1 MQSIQINEQQSEL
14 AQALEQVKTKK
25 EKFLISYGENR
36 KIIAML
42 VPYEKEK
49 KQRNFGL
56 YKGKGCFKMHSD
68 FAMTESELLDHE

>member
-1 MQSIQINEQQSEL
+1 MQSIQINEQQNEL

-49 KQRNFGL
+49 KQRNFGP
-56 YKGKGCFKMHSD
+56 YKGKGSFKMHRD
-68 FAMTESELLDHE
+68 FAMTESELLGHE